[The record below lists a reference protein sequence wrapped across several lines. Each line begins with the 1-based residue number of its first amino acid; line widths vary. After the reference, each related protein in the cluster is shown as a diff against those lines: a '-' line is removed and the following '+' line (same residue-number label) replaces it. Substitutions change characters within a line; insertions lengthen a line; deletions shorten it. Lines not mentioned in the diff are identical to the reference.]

1 MVRYQLAALDLAV
14 GHLEEAR
21 KGLEDL
27 IRQEPRFLEA
37 HVTLATVYYRLKR
50 KPDGDKERA
59 LVQKLNEEIQ
69 AQQPGVKRSAET
81 QP

>member
-1 MVRYQLAALDLAV
+1 MPGSIGDGDPAVRYQLAALDLAV

-59 LVQKLNEEIQ
+59 LVQIERLQMPRPK
-69 AQQPGVKRSAET
+69 
-81 QP
+81 